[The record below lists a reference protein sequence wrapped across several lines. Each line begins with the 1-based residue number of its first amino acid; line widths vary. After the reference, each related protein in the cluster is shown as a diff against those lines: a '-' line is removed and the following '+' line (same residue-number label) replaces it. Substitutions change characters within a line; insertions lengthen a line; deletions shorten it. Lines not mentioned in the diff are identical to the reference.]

1 MNPSSERIRAMSIKQ
16 SYDNKEIFERSRKYA
31 IKIPIAT

>member
-1 MNPSSERIRAMSIKQ
+1 MNSSSVKIRAVSIKQ

-31 IKIPIAT
+31 IKIPIDT